1 MVKYISFKF
10 SQLRQKFQ
18 HKRNFILPDN
28 DKNKFYTSKSKNF
41 DLRYFSVF
49 LYSNHNFGVSRCNL
63 TNYKTPGWIEM

>member
-1 MVKYISFKF
+1 MVKYISFDL

-18 HKRNFILPDN
+18 HERNFSLPEN

-49 LYSNHNFGVSRCNL
+49 SILIISFSRLLNFTMKVNNL
-63 TNYKTPGWIEM
+63 